1 MGPGM
6 QQNTLASVTLRAMLA
21 TLLIVNGLDDF
32 VTVENVTVLHLHPL
46 FFKLYFLF
54 FPKV

>member
-6 QQNTLASVTLRAMLA
+6 QQNTLASVTLRPTLA
-21 TLLIVNGLDDF
+21 SPLIVNGLGDS
-32 VTVENVTVLHLHPL
+32 VTVESVTVLHLHPL
-46 FFKLYFLF
+46 FFKLYFFL